1 MDKTLNP
8 PIPSHHNITA
18 PVGGRSYLK
27 ESFTTF
33 FENPIASKACFFL
46 VFIIL
51 ASIIIPFFSPY
62 SFFETHLANKN
73 SSPTL
78 THWFGTDELG
88 RDIFTRLWW
97 GGRVSLLIGFAAGIL
112 DVSIGVVY
120 GCIAGFFGNK
130 LDELLMRIVDI
141 LSSLPS
147 LLIVIL
153 LVVIIEPGLFT
164 IILSLAF
171 TGWVTMARIV
181 RTSVLQLK
189 ELDFVKMAVMIGA
202 SKKRIIFK
210 HLVPNMLGSII
221 TTATL
226 SVPSAIFGEAF
237 LSFLGLGVQAPLASW
252 GSMASD
258 GLTALVFYPWRIFFP
273 ALFISLTMLAF
284 NLIGDG
290 IRDAFDPKVKS

>member
-1 MDKTLNP
+1 MSKAYAP
-8 PIPSHHNITA
+8 PIDQPTA
-18 PVGGRSYLK
+18 ELPNRSYFK
-27 ESFTTF
+27 ESAALF
-33 FENPIASKACFFL
+33 FDNKVASRACFFL
-46 VFIIL
+46 ALIIL
-51 ASIIIPFFSPY
+51 ASIIVPIISPY
-62 SFFETHLANKN
+62 SYFETALSHKN
-73 SSPTL
+73 EPPNWI
-78 THWFGTDELG
+78 HWFGTDELG

-97 GGRVSLLIGFAAGIL
+97 GGRVSLLIGFAAGLL
-112 DVSIGVVY
+112 DVFIGVIY
-120 GCIAGFFGNK
+120 GCVAGYIGNR
-130 LDELLMRIVDI
+130 LDEWLMRIVDI

-153 LVVIIEPGLFT
+153 LVLVIEPGLIT
-164 IILSLAF
+164 IILSIAF

-181 RTSVLQLK
+181 RGSVMQLK

-210 HLVPNMLGSII
+210 HLIPNMMGSII

-226 SVPSAIFGEAF
+226 SIPSAIFSEAF

-252 GSMASD
+252 GSMAND

-290 IRDAFDPKVKS
+290 IRDASDPKVKS